1 MLRDEDINFP
11 PNTKNSFSS
20 ANHPVLKDLT
30 LQGIL
35 DALKT
40 QSTAQ
45 AEFEPYLAWMTSMLL
60 SMGWTMEPESLD
72 FMKAKAG
79 SKNKKKKGKKAA
91 STENE
96 VPVE

>member
-1 MLRDEDINFP
+1 
-11 PNTKNSFSS
+11 
-20 ANHPVLKDLT
+20 
-30 LQGIL
+30 
-35 DALKT
+35 
-40 QSTAQ
+40 
-45 AEFEPYLAWMTSMLL
+45 MLL